1 MNADFASIFTVFD
14 AGWLL
19 SSLRLALPLVL
30 AAMAGVVCERS
41 GVVNIALEGLM
52 VTGALFGAVVAVAAG
67 NQGAGLAAAV
77 AAGALAGGFYGFFVL
92 HGRSQQIVA
101 GAAFNMLAAGLAP
114 YVLKAVYG
122 VSGGSPPFEASE
134 HPAAWPQGLLFSM
147 TICAAA
153 LLPVA
158 LWWFIE
164 RTRWGLY
171 LRFAGEEP
179 GALESSGVS
188 PRFVRLIATMAS
200 GALAGFAGATLSV
213 VLSSSFS
220 RGMVGGRG
228 FMALA
233 AVIFAGWRPIHA
245 AVVCLLFA
253 AADAAQIRLQGVQSG
268 LLAAIPVQAIQA
280 FPYMVTLFALALRS
294 RPVGVPRYLGRD

>member
-1 MNADFASIFTVFD
+1 MSADFVSLFTIFD
-14 AGWLL
+14 AGWVL
-19 SSLRLALPLVL
+19 SSLRLAVPLIL

-52 VTGALFGAVVAVAAG
+52 VTGALFGAVIAVAVG
-67 NQGAGLAAAV
+67 NQGAGLAAAAV
-77 AAGALAGGFYGFFVL
+77 TGAIAGGIYGFFVL

-122 VSGGSPPFEASE
+122 VSGGTPSFEASE
-134 HPAAWPQGLLFSM
+134 HPAAWSQGVLFGC
-147 TICAAA
+147 TVLFAAF
-153 LLPVA
+153 LPF
-158 LWWFIE
+158 LIWWFIE
-164 RTRWGLY
+164 RTRSGLY

-188 PRFVRLIATMAS
+188 PRLVRMFAIISS
-200 GALAGFAGATLSV
+200 GALAGLAGATLSI

-233 AVIFAGWRPIHA
+233 AVIFAGWRPLHA
-245 AVVCLLFA
+245 ALVCVLFA
-253 AADAAQIRLQGVQSG
+253 AADAAQIRLQGFQAG
-268 LLAAIPVQAIQA
+268 WLAEVPVQAIQA
-280 FPYMVTLFALALRS
+280 FPYIITLIALSIRTGAA
-294 RPVGVPRYLGRD
+294 GVPRYLGRG